1 SGQMAEVG
9 FSLYT
14 ELLER
19 AVRSIRQGKLPDLDA
34 GEEVRGAD
42 VELHV
47 ASLIPEDYLPDVH
60 TRLTLYKRIS
70 SARDPDALRE
80 LQVEMIDRFGL
91 LPDPVK
97 HLFAIAELKL
107 QANALGVRKLDLGEN
122 GGRLVFE
129 AKPAIDPMTII
140 QMIQKQP
147 KIYTMDGPDKLRIKL
162 PMPEG
167 ADRFNA
173 ARGLLAALSP
183 G

>member
-1 SGQMAEVG
+1 
-9 FSLYT
+9 
-14 ELLER
+14 
-19 AVRSIRQGKLPDLDA
+19 
-34 GEEVRGAD
+34 
-42 VELHV
+42 
-47 ASLIPEDYLPDVH
+47 
-60 TRLTLYKRIS
+60 
-70 SARDPDALRE
+70 
-80 LQVEMIDRFGL
+80 
-91 LPDPVK
+91 
-97 HLFAIAELKL
+97 
-107 QANALGVRKLDLGEN
+107 LGEN